1 MPFFNVAGPC
11 FKGEHY
17 IIDPSTRMNGVKQL
31 IENKQYFIIHA
42 ARQSGKTTCL
52 LDLTKHLNASGQYC
66 ALYCSLEALQSNGKV
81 EDGIPAAFELLADEV
96 NFTLGFDISDQYR
109 GKSPVLLLKSFIT
122 GVAQKAGKPLVILFD
137 EADCMSDEL
146 LITFLR
152 QLRDG
157 YVNRERRPFAQ
168 SIALVGMRNIRDY
181 KAHVRPDS
189 ETLGSASPFNIV
201 AKSMTINN
209 FTKEEMLCLYRQH
222 TDATGQVFETE
233 ANNLIWQQTCGQPW
247 LVNAIANEVI
257 AEILQNDYSKP
268 VTAALV
274 EEAIQNMILN
284 RPTHLDS
291 LLERL
296 KEPRVRHIIEP
307 LIMGELL
314 TVNKLSDDYQF
325 TKDLGLIK
333 ETIEG
338 VKPSNP
344 IYAEVIGRLLS
355 SSIQDEIREQLPQ
368 FEMPRYLRDG
378 KIDVDMLLADFQQ
391 LWRENSEMWTKK
403 VENYI
408 EAEPHLVLQGFLQ
421 RVINGGGQII
431 RDMAVG
437 SGRLDLCLV
446 YDGQYY
452 PVEVKLWRGEK
463 YYDRSINQ
471 IVRYM
476 DTFGCTEGWLII
488 FDRRKGKTWD
498 EKIYMYKETVD
509 GKTVTVAGG

>member
-1 MPFFNVAGPC
+1 ML
-11 FKGEHY
+11 
-17 IIDPSTRMNGVKQL
+17 DPSSRMSGIKQL
-31 IENKQYFIIHA
+31 IDNKQYFIIHA
-42 ARQSGKTTCL
+42 ARQSGKTTYL
-52 LDLTKHLNASGQYC
+52 LDLTERLNASGQYC
-66 ALYCSLEALQSNGKV
+66 ALYCSLEALQTVGEV
-81 EDGIPAAFELLADEV
+81 EKGIPVAFELLADEV
-96 NFTLGFDISDQYR
+96 KFALGLDIAAQFR
-109 GKSPVLLLKSFIT
+109 GISPYLLLKNFIT
-122 GVAQKAGKPLVILFD
+122 DVARQAGKPLVILFD

-146 LITFLR
+146 LISFLR

-157 YVNRERRPFAQ
+157 YVNRGRRPFAQ
-168 SIALVGMRNIRDY
+168 SVALVGMRNIRDY
-181 KAHVRPDS
+181 KAHIRPDN

-201 AKSMTINN
+201 TDSLTINN
-209 FTKEEMLCLYRQH
+209 FSKEEILSLYKQH

-233 ANNLIWQQTCGQPW
+233 ATDLICEQTCGQPW
-247 LVNAIANEVI
+247 LVNAIAREVI
-257 AEILQNDYSKP
+257 VKLLDNDFSKP
-268 VTAALV
+268 ITLTLV
-274 EEAIQNMILN
+274 EEAIQNLIIN

-307 LIMGELL
+307 LIMGEEL
-314 TVNKLSDDYQF
+314 TVSNISDDYQF

-333 ETIEG
+333 ETKEG

-355 SSIQDEIREQLPQ
+355 SSIQVDIKYKRPQ
-368 FEMPRYLRDG
+368 FEIPRYLRSGRMD
-378 KIDVDMLLADFQQ
+378 IDMLLADFQQ
-391 LWRENSEMWTKK
+391 FWRENSEMWTKK

-446 YDGQYY
+446 YDGQNY
-452 PVEVKLWRGEK
+452 PIEVKLWRGEK

-471 IVRYM
+471 ILRYM
-476 DTFGCTEGWLII
+476 DTFGCSEGWLLI

-509 GKTVTVAGG
+509 GKTVTVAGA